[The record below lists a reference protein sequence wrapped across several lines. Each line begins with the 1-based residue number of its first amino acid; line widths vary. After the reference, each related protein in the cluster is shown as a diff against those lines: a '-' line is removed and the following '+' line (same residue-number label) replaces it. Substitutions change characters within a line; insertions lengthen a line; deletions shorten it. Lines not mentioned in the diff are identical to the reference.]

1 MQCIISDVSERD
13 MDLLF
18 LEEFACSDAF
28 LRIFL
33 DKIQLENAVVLIL
46 EHSKTDV
53 EYGESDITVIL
64 QSGDQKIAL
73 LIEDKIDAIAMQ
85 NQCERYFHRGNR
97 GIENGEYDAFYIFMI
112 APQKYLTEN
121 AEAQKYPYR
130 VSYEECIAYF
140 ENYKDKRSEF
150 KLCQI
155 RSAVQKQKSGYQV
168 IESQRATR
176 FWNQYL
182 ALQKAKYP
190 DLYITNAS
198 GAKGARMKWVYF
210 ATPVAKAYLIHKI
223 EAGCVDL
230 EFSGYADRIPA
241 LTQYITSV
249 IGNLNENGVGVFKT
263 GKSAVLRMQ
272 VPALN
277 FDVDFEKDIDKI
289 NCCLQAVVKLKD
301 ITLQLS
307 EHALRKM

>member
-1 MQCIISDVSERD
+1 MQCTFSDVSERD

-18 LEEFACSDAF
+18 LEEFACSDTF

-33 DKIQLENAVVLIL
+33 DKIQLSHAVVIRL

-64 QSGDQKIAL
+64 QSGEKKIAL
-73 LIEDKIDAIAMQ
+73 LIEDKIDAVAMPH
-85 NQCERYFHRGNR
+85 QCERYFHRGR
-97 GIENGEYDAFYIFMI
+97 CGIKNGDYDAFYVFMI
-112 APQKYLTEN
+112 ALQKYLSEN

-140 ENYKDKRSEF
+140 ENHKDRRSKF

-168 IESQRATR
+168 IESQRATD

-182 ALQKAKYP
+182 ALQKAEYP

-198 GAKGARMKWVYF
+198 GTKGARMKWVYF
-210 ATPVAKAYLIHKI
+210 AVPIANLHLIHKT
-223 EAGCVDL
+223 ESGCVDL
-230 EFSGYADRIPA
+230 EFSGYADRILA
-241 LTQYITSV
+241 LTKYITSV
-249 IGNLNENGVGVFKT
+249 IGNFNENGVGVFKT

-277 FDVDFEKDIDKI
+277 FDVDFEKDIGKI

-301 ITLQLS
+301 IALQLS
-307 EHALRKM
+307 EHVLRQM